1 MVVLEVLGV
10 GLWAVLGLGGAWW
23 LLTGRKMIY
32 GLPKGMKEG
41 WPLRVM
47 GSAYFLLATFL
58 IYQAVHGSVS
68 ADSVVGSYA
77 FLAVAF
83 AVYLSRRR
91 KARIAEPTAPQ
102 Q

>member
-1 MVVLEVLGV
+1 MGALQVLGV
-10 GLWAVLGLGGAWW
+10 GLWAVFGLAGAWW
-23 LLTGRKMIY
+23 LVTARKIY
-32 GLPKGMKEG
+32 RLPQGMREG

-91 KARIAEPTAPQ
+91 KARIAEPQASQ